1 MTITA
6 RKHALINRIS
16 PGAGQLIGLYLLELA
31 VILSWTLLL
40 DTVFNFLSGSWF
52 ILLPVSYFLSV
63 TMLAWLERSSA
74 GARVQCP
81 LEAFGLA
88 EMSLNGLRPTEWQTL
103 RRLLFTPPLLILL
116 CIGLIPVP
124 GTGNNVLQ
132 IISGTKIVPLDTR
145 MDPRHDSE
153 IFSSRRK
160 ALMKVISYTMVSLM
174 VSAIIV
180 FAPPKPSDIT
190 SGGSITSVYNLPERE
205 RELLASYLEMKSMYP
220 DSLEF
225 HVRLASLYYR
235 NNMEE
240 DLLLELVEI
249 RKIDPDHSILMLE
262 QDLTVTMEDL
272 ITAQYSGYSDSL
284 QEVPLE
290 ETLIPA
296 ADTSAT
302 DSAEPDSVSLDLRL
316 IASDSTSLPED
327 STLVPDTVPIMDS
340 APIPD
345 TVSIEDSVQIPDTVP
360 IEDSVQIPDTIPIED
375 SVQIVDTVPIPDSS
389 DTDAYIES
397 DSQNLQVV
405 QDSIPEAEIEPMND
419 DVIPDDTPDSSIS
432 EDSESTESIPDTQLP
447 PLESP
452 SEPEGT

>member
-16 PGAGQLIGLYLLELA
+16 PGVGQLFGLYTLELS

-40 DTVFNFLSGSWF
+40 DTIFKFLSGNWF
-52 ILLPVSYFLSV
+52 ILLPVGYFLSV
-63 TMLAWLERSSA
+63 TMLAWLERSKTST
-74 GARVQCP
+74 RVHCP

-103 RRLLFTPPLLILL
+103 RRLLFTPPLLLLL
-116 CIGLIPVP
+116 CIGLAPVP
-124 GTGNNVLQ
+124 GTGKTVLQ

-174 VSAIIV
+174 VSAIIL
-180 FAPPKPSDIT
+180 FAPPKHSDIT
-190 SGGSITSVYNLPERE
+190 SGESITSVYNLPERE

-220 DSLEF
+220 DSLEY

-240 DLLLELVEI
+240 DLLLELSEI
-249 RKIDPDHSILMLE
+249 KRIDPDHSILMLE
-262 QDLTVTMEDL
+262 QDLSVTMEDL
-272 ITAQYSGYSDSL
+272 ITVQYSGYNDSL
-284 QEVPLE
+284 QEVPPDE
-290 ETLIPA
+290 NQTPT
-296 ADTSAT
+296 ADTTAT
-302 DSAEPDSVSLDLRL
+302 DSAEPDSVALDLTL
-316 IASDSTSLPED
+316 IASDSATLPED
-327 STLVPDTVPIMDS
+327 STAVPDT
-340 APIPD
+340 IP
-345 TVSIEDSVQIPDTVP
+345 TEDSVQVPDTIP
-360 IEDSVQIPDTIPIED
+360 TEDSVQVPDTIPTVD
-375 SVQIVDTVPIPDSS
+375 SVQIVDTVLSTDSALIEDTVLIPDST
-389 DTDAYIES
+389 DTAADIDS
-397 DSQNLQVV
+397 DSQYLQVV
-405 QDSIPEAEIEPMND
+405 QDSIPQEEIEPVD
-419 DVIPDDTPDSSIS
+419 DEPIPDNTPESSIS
-432 EDSESTESIPDTQLP
+432 EDSSSTEIIPDTQPP